1 LDLRGAAEQFARL
14 DAGQQ
19 RRASADLTL
28 PPFATVIDRR
38 YNICMKAEMDVETN
52 RKALQINLD
61 TQKYGTFAEIGA
73 GQEVARR
80 FFLVGGAAG
89 TIAKTMSAYDM
100 TFSDAIYGPADRYVS
115 RVRLNTMLDH
125 EYNLLVE
132 RLDKKLGNERT
143 FFVFADTVAARS
155 FKLHNESHGW
165 LGVRFQT
172 EPRGEPSQIIIHVRM
187 LDEANADQQEALG
200 VIGVNLLYGALYQSQ
215 PERLISS
222 LQENLA
228 PGKIQVDLIK
238 FSGPAFANIDN
249 RLMSLQLVSQGLT
262 DAVMFTADGE
272 MVQPAEILHKK
283 AILIERGSFRPVTY
297 ATNDMLEGA
306 RRQFLKQSG
315 CSEKD
320 LVVLMEMTLENLL
333 SEGQLNH
340 ADFLQRVDILGALG
354 RTVLISKFG
363 EYYKLAGYLSR
374 YTNQMIGLVMGVP
387 SLHEIFDEKYYL
399 NLEGGILEAL
409 GRMFKHGLKL
419 YVYPIIDEKTGQLVT
434 AMGTEVAPNLRSLF
448 QYLIDN
454 RYIEEI
460 RDYRK
465 DFLRIYPPAVLAKL
479 KAGDESWE
487 EMVPPEVAQIIKER
501 EFFGYRRAVAA

>member
-1 LDLRGAAEQFARL
+1 
-14 DAGQQ
+14 
-19 RRASADLTL
+19 
-28 PPFATVIDRR
+28 
-38 YNICMKAEMDVETN
+38 MKAEMDVGTN

-61 TQKYGTFAEIGA
+61 AKKYGTFAEIGA

-80 FFLVGGAAG
+80 FFTVGGAAG

-100 TFSDAIYGPADRYVS
+100 TFSDAIYGPTDRYVS
-115 RVRLNTMLDH
+115 RKRLWTMLDH
-125 EYNLLVE
+125 EYELLVK
-132 RLDKKLGNERT
+132 RLDAKFGGDRT

-155 FKLHNESHGW
+155 FKQHNESHGW

-187 LDEANADQQEALG
+187 LDESNADQQEALG
-200 VIGVNLLYGALYQSQ
+200 VIGVNLLYGAFYYSQ

-228 PGKIQVDLIK
+228 PGRIQVDLIK
-238 FSGPAFANIDN
+238 FSGPSFAKIDN
-249 RLMSLQLVSQGLT
+249 RLINLQLVSQGLT
-262 DAVMFTADGE
+262 DTVMFTADGE
-272 MVQPAEILHKK
+272 MVQSSEILHKK

-306 RRQFLKQSG
+306 RGQFLKESG
-315 CSEKD
+315 CSEED
-320 LVVLMEMTLENLL
+320 TVVLMEMTLENLL

-340 ADFLQRVDILGALG
+340 ADFLARVDILGALG

-363 EYYKLAGYLSR
+363 EYYRLAGYLSR
-374 YTNQMIGLVMGVP
+374 YTNRMIGLVMGVP
-387 SLHEIFDEKYYL
+387 SLIEILDEKYYL

-419 YVYPIIDEKTGQLVT
+419 YVYPMIDETTGAILSATKVH
-434 AMGTEVAPNLRSLF
+434 VAPNLRALF

-454 RYIEEI
+454 RYIQEI
-460 RDYRK
+460 ADYRK
-465 DFLRIYPPAVLAKL
+465 DFLRIYPATVLAKL
-479 KAGDESWE
+479 KAGDKSWE

-501 EFFGYRRAVAA
+501 EFFGYRAAVAA

>member
-1 LDLRGAAEQFARL
+1 
-14 DAGQQ
+14 
-19 RRASADLTL
+19 
-28 PPFATVIDRR
+28 
-38 YNICMKAEMDVETN
+38 MDVGTN
-52 RKALQINLD
+52 RKAFQINLD
-61 TQKYGTFAEIGA
+61 RQKYGTFAEIGA

-80 FFLVGGAAG
+80 FFHVGGAAG

-125 EYNLLVE
+125 EYDLLLE
-132 RLDKKLGNERT
+132 RLEKKLGGERT

-155 FKLHNESHGW
+155 FKEHNESHGW
-165 LGVRFQT
+165 LGVRFQSA
-172 EPRGEPSQIIIHVRM
+172 PRGEPSQIIIHVRM
-187 LDEANADQQEALG
+187 LDESNVDQQEALG
-200 VIGVNLLYGALYQSQ
+200 VVGVNLLYGAFYHSE

-272 MVQPAEILHKK
+272 MVQPSDILHKK

-306 RRQFLKQSG
+306 RRQFLKESG

-333 SEGQLNH
+333 AEGQLNH
-340 ADFLQRVDILGALG
+340 ADFLARVDILGALG

-363 EYYKLAGYLSR
+363 EYYRLAGYLSR
-374 YTNQMIGLVMGVP
+374 YTSRMIGLVMGVP
-387 SLHEIFDEKYYL
+387 SLIEIFDEKYYL

-419 YVYPIIDEKTGQLVT
+419 YVYPMIDEKTAKIKT
-434 AMGTEVAPNLRSLF
+434 ATQVEVAPNLRSLF
-448 QYLIDN
+448 RYLIDN
-454 RYIEEI
+454 CHIEEI
-460 RDYRK
+460 VDYRK

-479 KAGDESWE
+479 KAGDKSWE
-487 EMVPPEVAQIIKER
+487 EMVPAEVVQIIKER
-501 EFFGYRRAVAA
+501 EFFGYRTAVAA

>member
-1 LDLRGAAEQFARL
+1 
-14 DAGQQ
+14 
-19 RRASADLTL
+19 
-28 PPFATVIDRR
+28 
-38 YNICMKAEMDVETN
+38 MDVGTN

-61 TQKYGTFAEIGA
+61 AKKYGTFAEIGA

-80 FFLVGGAAG
+80 FFTVGGAAG

-100 TFSDAIYGPADRYVS
+100 TFSDAIYGPTDRYVS
-115 RVRLNTMLDH
+115 RKRLWTMLDH
-125 EYNLLVE
+125 EYDLLVK
-132 RLDKKLGNERT
+132 RLDAKLGGDRT

-155 FKLHNESHGW
+155 FKEHNESHGW

-187 LDEANADQQEALG
+187 LDESNADQQEALG
-200 VIGVNLLYGALYQSQ
+200 VIGVNLLYGAFYYSQ

-228 PGKIQVDLIK
+228 AGRIQVDLIK
-238 FSGPAFANIDN
+238 FSGPSFAKIDN
-249 RLMSLQLVSQGLT
+249 RLINLQLVSQGLT

-272 MVQPAEILHKK
+272 MVQPSEILYKK

-306 RRQFLKQSG
+306 RGQFQKEAG

-320 LVVLMEMTLENLL
+320 TVVLMEMTLENLL

-340 ADFLQRVDILGALG
+340 ADFLARVDILGALG

-363 EYYKLAGYLSR
+363 EYYRLAGYLSR
-374 YTNQMIGLVMGVP
+374 YTNRMIGLVMGVP
-387 SLHEIFDEKYYL
+387 SLIEILDEKYYL

-419 YVYPIIDEKTGQLVT
+419 YVYPMIDETTGAILSATKVQ
-434 AMGTEVAPNLRSLF
+434 VAPNLRALF

-454 RYIEEI
+454 CYIEEI
-460 RDYRK
+460 ADYRK
-465 DFLRIYPPAVLAKL
+465 DFLRIYPATVLAKL
-479 KAGDESWE
+479 KAGDKSWE

-501 EFFGYRRAVAA
+501 EFFGYRAAVAA